1 MITNEDIAQSA
12 IMNNLFDFWFNN
24 REHIRSPFPDY
35 IQSTVKSKTIERA
48 AKWLSNLKESD
59 KEKVTEGDISDKLES
74 ILFQEGLKSVKTE
87 DEKIT
92 LLYPFL
98 PRINDLVMGNSFSDK
113 NLPTGEYTVIARSLL
128 KEGKQDFMKI
138 IIKHNETGKRWET
151 KVELP

>member
-1 MITNEDIAQSA
+1 MITNEEIAQSA
-12 IMNNLFDFWFNN
+12 IMNNLFDFWFND

-35 IQSTVKSKTIERA
+35 IQSTVKTKTIERA
-48 AKWLSNLKESD
+48 AKWLGNLNDSD
-59 KEKVTEGDISDKLES
+59 KDKVTESDIVDKLES
-74 ILFQEGLKSVKTE
+74 ILFEEGLKAVRTE

-98 PRINDLVMGNSFSDK
+98 PRIDDLVMGNSFSDE
-113 NLPTGEYTVIARSLL
+113 NLPTGEYTVIDRTLL